1 MATTTANAKTCPVTG
16 SFSWTNPLHLAA
28 FFALLPFA
36 VKGAMFMFG
45 ALAKGVDALV
55 K

>member
-1 MATTTANAKTCPVTG
+1 MNKTNNCPVTG
-16 SFSWTNPLHLAA
+16 CFCWKNPLHLAA

-36 VKGAMFMFG
+36 IKGGLFLFHAVQ
-45 ALAKGVDALV
+45 KGVDALV

>member
-1 MATTTANAKTCPVTG
+1 MATTNATAKTCPVTG
-16 SFSWTNPLHLAA
+16 SFSWANPLHLAA

-36 VKGAMFMFG
+36 IKGVMFAFN

>member
-16 SFSWTNPLHLAA
+16 SFSWTNPIHLAA

-36 VKGAMFMFG
+36 I
-45 ALAKGVDALV
+45 KGVMFAFKVIQTDLST
-55 K
+55 

>member
-1 MATTTANAKTCPVTG
+1 MATTNATAKSCPVTG
-16 SFSWTNPLHLAA
+16 CFSWSNPLHLAA

-36 VKGAMFMFG
+36 IKGAMFVFNG
-45 ALAKGVDALV
+45 LAKGVDALV